1 MKIDR
6 LTASVVCSLML
17 RLVPAAVAAEKE
29 HSICVTHPAQE
40 DLAELP
46 CTLIQ
51 VRDAQGA
58 PVAYRMD
65 VASVICGDGQCSIIT
80 VTLHWDALGNYDR
93 YELPPRRHL
102 TKKGHK
108 RFTPED
114 YEQLH
119 EILADRASI
128 LKQLERQH
136 VSTPGKA
143 AQDVD
148 DVTGATPVSLSKA
161 IVPGAVYTCYTLWHW
176 VHGDV
181 VREMKDLTARATT
194 RKHLMRFL
202 SDGSEALSIFAM
214 DQFAERGVRDQAVA
228 DAVVERALA
237 NNATVAKAALRYL
250 ESTATEKEADI
261 RYRAIEKLAPAAD
274 RRTRTLFL
282 TALSRTPQPPPTGY
296 YDRISKWLPT
306 MQTYFE
312 VHLLLELLEE
322 RSPESQEAVRQAM
335 RVLEN
340 PNFLIARRAYWF
352 LENKALADDQQ
363 QQVTAFGTKHEDRL

>member
-1 MKIDR
+1 
-6 LTASVVCSLML
+6 
-17 RLVPAAVAAEKE
+17 
-29 HSICVTHPAQE
+29 
-40 DLAELP
+40 
-46 CTLIQ
+46 
-51 VRDAQGA
+51 
-58 PVAYRMD
+58 
-65 VASVICGDGQCSIIT
+65 
-80 VTLHWDALGNYDR
+80 
-93 YELPPRRHL
+93 L

-181 VREMKDLTARATT
+181 VREIQSLTAKTTT

-202 SDGSEALSIFAM
+202 TDGSEALAVFAM
-214 DQFAERGVRDQAVA
+214 DQLGKRVVRDQPVVE
-228 DAVVERALA
+228 AVVKRATA
-237 NNATVAKAALRYL
+237 SNATVAKAALRYL

-363 QQVTAFGTKHEDRL
+363 KQVTAFGTKHEDRL

>member
-17 RLVPAAVAAEKE
+17 RLVPAVVAAEKE

-128 LKQLERQH
+128 LKQPERQH

-181 VREMKDLTARATT
+181 VREIQSLTAKTTT

-202 SDGSEALSIFAM
+202 TDGSEALAVFAM
-214 DQFAERGVRDQAVA
+214 DQLGKRVVRDQPVVE
-228 DAVVERALA
+228 AVVKRATA
-237 NNATVAKAALRYL
+237 SNATVAKAALRYL

-363 QQVTAFGTKHEDRL
+363 KQVTAFGTKHEDRL